1 MPHAKN
7 TRVKPKSAVI
17 HKEEDPLMKIDPVPM
32 KAKVIDLIDEEEIAI
47 PIADERAE
55 GAVVEESDGD
65 EAAAAEEEELDPTE
79 LNPFGDKW
87 EE

>member
-1 MPHAKN
+1 
-7 TRVKPKSAVI
+7 
-17 HKEEDPLMKIDPVPM
+17 MKKDAVPM
-32 KAKVIDLIDEEEIAI
+32 KAVKVVDLIDEEEIAT

-55 GAVVEESDGD
+55 TAVAEDADGD

>member
-1 MPHAKN
+1 
-7 TRVKPKSAVI
+7 
-17 HKEEDPLMKIDPVPM
+17 MKVDIID
-32 KAKVIDLIDEEEIAI
+32 DEEAAI

-55 GAVVEESDGD
+55 GAVSEDADSD